1 MHSLKDPIRASPPKL
16 RCLQLQFL
24 LLLLFA

>member
-1 MHSLKDPIRASPPKL
+1 MHSLKDPIRASSPEL

-24 LLLLFA
+24 LLLQFA